1 MFKTTNLTA
10 GEIIDLSSEVTL
22 VAPTDTPLTTLLMR
36 SGVEGANSKIITWRE
51 KTLDTTVDIAVEE
64 GSETTAF
71 VNSSRAELNNVMM
84 IHKKATSV
92 SGTVQA
98 INIDG
103 VGNEFTSEMQDRMTE
118 LKVNM
123 EKDAINSTY
132 DDGSTTGIRRQKG
145 LIEWVPAGN
154 IVSGGSN
161 VTPQNFK
168 DTIKKL
174 WENGLGTNEFYA
186 FVNAGMKEDIDAI
199 YENKLQ
205 YIAQTSTFGFVTNK
219 VITNFG
225 IVNVVLNRHMPV
237 DKMLVFDPAY
247 VKMSFLRKPF
257 FEVLAKTGDNVKGH
271 VISESTI
278 KVYSPKALAML
289 DLS

>member
-10 GEIIDLSSEVTL
+10 GEIVDLSSEVTL
-22 VAPTDTPLTTLLMR
+22 VAPTDTPLTTLLMKN
-36 SGVEGANSKIITWRE
+36 GVEGANSKIITWRE
-51 KTLDTTVDIAVEE
+51 KTLDTTADVAVEE
-64 GSETTAF
+64 GSETTVF
-71 VNSSRAELNNVMM
+71 QNSTRAELNNVMM

-98 INIDG
+98 INVDG
-103 VGNEFTSEMQDRMTE
+103 VGNEFMSEIQDRMTE
-118 LKVNM
+118 LKVNI

-161 VTPQNFK
+161 VTPLNFK
-168 DTIKKL
+168 DTVRKL

-199 YENKLQ
+199 FESKVYYTPQNSQ
-205 YIAQTSTFGFVTNK
+205 YGFIVNK

-225 IVNVVLNRHMPV
+225 TVNVILNRHMPV
-237 DKMLVFDPAY
+237 DKMLVFDPSY
-247 VKMSFLRKPF
+247 VKMAFLRKPF
-257 FEVLAKTGDNVKGH
+257 FSMLSITGDNIKGH

>member
-10 GEIIDLSSEVTL
+10 GEIIDLSNEVTL
-22 VAPTDTPLTTLLMR
+22 VAPQDTPLTTLLMR
-36 SGVEGANSKIITWRE
+36 NGVEGANSKIITWRE
-51 KTLDTTVDIAVEE
+51 KALDTTADIAVEE
-64 GSETTAF
+64 GSETTVF
-71 VNSSRAELNNVMM
+71 QNSSRAELNNAMM

-98 INIDG
+98 INVNG

-132 DDGSTTGIRRQKG
+132 SDGSVDGIRRQKG
-145 LIEWVPAGN
+145 LIEWVQASN
-154 IVSGGSN
+154 IVTGGTN

-168 DTIKKL
+168 DTVKKL

-186 FVNAGMKEDIDAI
+186 FVNAEMKEDIDSI
-199 YENKLQ
+199 YDPKV
-205 YIAQTSTFGFVTNK
+205 YYTAQNSAYGFVVNR
-219 VITNFG
+219 VITNYG
-225 IVNVVLNRHMPV
+225 TVNIVLNRHMPV
-237 DKMLVFDPAY
+237 DKMVMMDASY
-247 VKMSFLRKPF
+247 VKMAFLRKPF
-257 FEVLAKTGDNVKGH
+257 FEVLAKTGDNIKGH
-271 VISESTI
+271 VLSESTI